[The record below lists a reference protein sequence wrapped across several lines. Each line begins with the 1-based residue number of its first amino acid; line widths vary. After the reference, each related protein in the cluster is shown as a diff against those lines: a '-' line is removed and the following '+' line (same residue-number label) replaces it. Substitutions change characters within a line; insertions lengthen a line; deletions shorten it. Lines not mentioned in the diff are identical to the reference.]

1 MEETMGKVENEE
13 TTASELGV
21 LKLENE
27 RLRNELKTASEK
39 IAGLEKT
46 LAEKDGEI
54 DAAKRLLDKAGKDSA
69 GFMEQLQR
77 AVAAYKELAAQANSG
92 PVAEMIKGNTIEEIK
107 ESVASAKALV
117 EKVKQD
123 IAAENSQIRVP
134 AGAPQ
139 RTTLDLSTL
148 SPREKIK
155 YGMEGG

>member
-155 YGMEGG
+155 YGIEGG